1 RALLAVPAVVGRH
14 DRAHAGLDGRDV
26 ALEVEPLQLGLV
38 EPGVAAVER
47 EALLALAAAGAERR
61 AAVARVV
68 LRAGQHPKRVLQVR
82 ALEPADRGP
91 AELGPEP
98 RVLGEALVGAAP
110 ARVPGHGH
118 AGGERPV
125 DAGGPDFL
133 GRHPRDLLD
142 ERLVPRGPEP
152 DVVG

>member
-1 RALLAVPAVVGRH
+1 AGRE
-14 DRAHAGLDGRDV
+14 GRDV
-26 ALEVEPLQLGLV
+26 PLEVEPLQLGSV
-38 EPGVAAVER
+38 GPGVAAIEG

-68 LRAGQHPKRVLQVR
+68 LRAGQHPKRVLQVH

-110 ARVPGHGH
+110 ARVPGH
-118 AGGERPV
+118 
-125 DAGGPDFL
+125 
-133 GRHPRDLLD
+133 RHPPPPPPLD
-142 ERLVPRGPEP
+142 PPRPP
-152 DVVG
+152 LPRPPP